1 MNKDKISD
9 VVDVW
14 AQSVGLTDRKYINL
28 IKTDIAKRCMMYEDT
43 IGSISVQDDP
53 CQAYILKPVD
63 GRYSV
68 EDFLLNRLML
78 GLREISFSGAI
89 DGLGGEYTADSK
101 SLNVNVNKINS
112 KVNEKATRHPGLQGK
127 NAQIIK
133 KTIEHELGHCFKTS
147 FSDGVRSQ
155 AFVGGQQDNVYR
167 AMIEGLSKYK
177 NGMYASQV
185 KTIDEM
191 DFGGNSDVIRTG
203 VNDSKENEKYDY
215 RVYLIDE
222 LLNETEALEL
232 TKSNDVH
239 EIWRLQKDDKNSPS
253 GNYVNVYN
261 YISGYAPF
269 SGYGKILKS
278 LLGKQD
284 CFKAEYISSQDIFKQ
299 FDEEYAD
306 IANEVWGIDSKKIPP
321 MKCLYLEFGDL
332 KGKKYFD
339 EKIMLKLDEFVAK
352 CYQKKIKKMITQNGG
367 ELSEEQI
374 NQIQNDI
381 GEFQARM
388 TTNND
393 EQKRNQL
400 AHNIVFNNI
409 RDRIQQ
415 KTVGEKIDNTNVKQ
429 KQKTIE
435 NESPK
440 MKFVNG
446 FISAYEDAEEQYQY
460 DNRVQDEG
468 SDLKRLRRII
478 DTNGMD
484 RNLLIDLE
492 GRRSGDASVKG
503 HNIEYSQKQV
513 SAMARLLKLAQDVT
527 NSQKLNLSGRNYLE
541 EFTNIPAISQM
552 LKEMRMDLKDE
563 NSYMYKLRENA
574 RANRENGTL
583 PNYPVTKAE
592 KKFLDRQEQ
601 TISEE
606 SITRSSVVDLVRSSQ
621 ITYSEISNETQTIS
635 DVNKVRKL
643 MQKQKDG
650 ISLNDDELKKIS
662 VYMEQTN
669 GQQTNKQVNDVSV
682 EK

>member
-1 MNKDKISD
+1 
-9 VVDVW
+9 
-14 AQSVGLTDRKYINL
+14 
-28 IKTDIAKRCMMYEDT
+28 
-43 IGSISVQDDP
+43 
-53 CQAYILKPVD
+53 
-63 GRYSV
+63 
-68 EDFLLNRLML
+68 
-78 GLREISFSGAI
+78 
-89 DGLGGEYTADSK
+89 
-101 SLNVNVNKINS
+101 
-112 KVNEKATRHPGLQGK
+112 
-127 NAQIIK
+127 
-133 KTIEHELGHCFKTS
+133 
-147 FSDGVRSQ
+147 
-155 AFVGGQQDNVYR
+155 
-167 AMIEGLSKYK
+167 
-177 NGMYASQV
+177 
-185 KTIDEM
+185 
-191 DFGGNSDVIRTG
+191 
-203 VNDSKENEKYDY
+203 
-215 RVYLIDE
+215 
-222 LLNETEALEL
+222 
-232 TKSNDVH
+232 
-239 EIWRLQKDDKNSPS
+239 
-253 GNYVNVYN
+253 
-261 YISGYAPF
+261 
-269 SGYGKILKS
+269 
-278 LLGKQD
+278 
-284 CFKAEYISSQDIFKQ
+284 
-299 FDEEYAD
+299 
-306 IANEVWGIDSKKIPP
+306 
-321 MKCLYLEFGDL
+321 
-332 KGKKYFD
+332 
-339 EKIMLKLDEFVAK
+339 MLKLDEFVAK
-352 CYQKKIKKMITQNGG
+352 CYQKKIEKMITQNGG

-374 NQIQNDI
+374 SQIQNDI

-393 EQKRNQL
+393 EKKRNQL

-429 KQKTIE
+429 EQKTIE

-440 MKFVNG
+440 MKLVNG
-446 FISAYEDAEEQYQY
+446 FIKAYDDAEEQFQY

-513 SAMARLLKLAQDVT
+513 AAMARLLKLAQDVT
-527 NSQKLNLSGRNYLE
+527 NSQKHNLSGRNYLE
-541 EFTNIPAISQM
+541 DFTNIPAISHI
-552 LKEMRMDLKDE
+552 LKELRMDLKDE
-563 NSYMYKLRENA
+563 NSYIYKLRENA

-635 DVNKVRKL
+635 DVNEVRKL

-662 VYMEQTN
+662 VYMEQMN
-669 GQQTNKQVNDVSV
+669 GQQTDKQVDENSV